1 MIYIKYLIAIIIVA
15 ICLVIA
21 SYIYFYLTR
30 KFILFKARIW
40 YDLDFEN
47 LPDGEI
53 MKKAYLKKYLRKMI
67 VCGAVFWLI
76 AIILFISQTDF
87 GYYEIYPLKTLLVNS
102 QLADES
108 HIKYLLESFLA
119 FFMGFAF
126 YPYKFVILM
135 LFPMSGGF
143 FDKYDD

>member
-1 MIYIKYLIAIIIVA
+1 
-15 ICLVIA
+15 
-21 SYIYFYLTR
+21 
-30 KFILFKARIW
+30 
-40 YDLDFEN
+40 
-47 LPDGEI
+47 
-53 MKKAYLKKYLRKMI
+53 MI